1 MEGLMN
7 AFPGA
12 PEVTVTRRLSER
24 LAEWLVQ
31 ACAWDRA
38 EEQRAPGD
46 GTTVHAPGEDGA
58 TISNMV
64 PPIAPP
70 AASQGKSAVPRREA
84 PDEGTSGREPSISA
98 VRDDPLP
105 RSWDEVEIRFVSDFT
120 FQAVVNGRVRAPQNY
135 TEVGLGDGR
144 HGRPKA
150 AWETLRALA
159 ESGGVVASTRTA
171 ADWPRLEKRIQEL
184 RRVLQA
190 VFQVAD
196 DPIPYRDGA
205 YRTRFTIRLGRSYNR

>member
-1 MEGLMN
+1 M
-7 AFPGA
+7 
-12 PEVTVTRRLSER
+12 
-24 LAEWLVQ
+24 
-31 ACAWDRA
+31 
-38 EEQRAPGD
+38 
-46 GTTVHAPGEDGA
+46 
-58 TISNMV
+58 
-64 PPIAPP
+64 
-70 AASQGKSAVPRREA
+70 
-84 PDEGTSGREPSISA
+84 REPSASG
-98 VRDDPLP
+98 VRNARLS

-120 FQAVVNGRVRAPQNY
+120 FQAVVNGTVRAPQNY
-135 TEVGLGDGR
+135 AEVGLGDGR

-190 VFQVAD
+190 VFQVPD

-205 YRTRFTIRLGRSYNR
+205 YRTRFTIRIGVSYTR

>member
-1 MEGLMN
+1 M
-7 AFPGA
+7 
-12 PEVTVTRRLSER
+12 
-24 LAEWLVQ
+24 
-31 ACAWDRA
+31 
-38 EEQRAPGD
+38 
-46 GTTVHAPGEDGA
+46 
-58 TISNMV
+58 
-64 PPIAPP
+64 
-70 AASQGKSAVPRREA
+70 
-84 PDEGTSGREPSISA
+84 
-98 VRDDPLP
+98 P

-120 FQAVVNGRVRAPQNY
+120 FQAVVNGTVRAPQNY
-135 TEVGLGDGR
+135 AEVGLGDGR

-190 VFQVAD
+190 VFQVPD

-205 YRTRFTIRLGRSYNR
+205 YRTRFTIRVGRSYNR